1 MKRSSTRAQPPS
13 SAPHAEPPIH
23 TLFELLSRR
32 WALRVLWELREDAGL
47 FRQVQAR
54 CGGISP
60 TVLNDRLRELR
71 EAGLLAHDE
80 DDGYYCTKYGETLV
94 RVLAPLDAWA
104 KTWGNERRRR
114 RETIERSR
122 LEVSDV

>member
-1 MKRSSTRAQPPS
+1 MNRSASRAQPPS
-13 SAPHAEPPIH
+13 RTGLSEPPIH
-23 TLFELLSRR
+23 ALFEVLSRR

-54 CGGISP
+54 CAGISP
-60 TVLNDRLRELR
+60 SVLNDRLRELR

-80 DDGYYCTKYGETLV
+80 DDGYHCTESGETLL
-94 RVLAPLDAWA
+94 RVLAPLEAWA

-114 RETIERSR
+114 RELSERSR